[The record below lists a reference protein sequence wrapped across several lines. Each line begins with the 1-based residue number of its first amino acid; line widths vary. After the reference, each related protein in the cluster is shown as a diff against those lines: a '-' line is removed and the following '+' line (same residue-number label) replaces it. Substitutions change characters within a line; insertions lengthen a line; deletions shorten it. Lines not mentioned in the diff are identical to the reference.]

1 METTTKPKP
10 SRSTLRRVEQAV
22 PPASAADL
30 ARVHADVA
38 AAIAGRA
45 AFDRRIAIQLDDAQG
60 LLVDGRARTIE
71 PLGGPA
77 DTCFSI
83 SPRDLTRVLRG
94 AMDPRQG
101 VLFGQI
107 QLKEGSVRA
116 VVEFCDWLVGRVVT
130 QRLDTIQPLPAPTG
144 DWARARQDLETFGY
158 ALVEGAW
165 SPDDVHTIR
174 ERIVEQAA
182 GEVDAGVATRGEA
195 TQTVWALLNKG
206 RVFHDVLLHPL
217 IEAFVPE
224 VLGEHFILTGVVS
237 QIAMPGN
244 TSSTMH
250 LDQSYVQP
258 AVPQFPI
265 GLNILWFLDDVS
277 EANGGTRVMPGSH
290 KGGIA
295 PADPYDIEGTVAAA
309 GPAGTALL
317 LDSRVWHSVGH
328 NVTDKSR
335 HLLVTYF
342 NRAFMRA
349 QENYFLSLRP
359 GLIDTFD
366 ERVKIMLG
374 YRCTGSL
381 GAVEGPIEGKMN
393 SRPANPV
400 GELRPSAPV
409 SA

>member
-1 METTTKPKP
+1 MDVAAKPRP
-10 SRSTLRRVEQAV
+10 TQSTLRRVEQQLTDVSDADL
-22 PPASAADL
+22 SAAQC
-30 ARVHADVA
+30 RVA
-38 AAIAGRA
+38 AAMAGRP
-45 AFDRRIAIQLDDAQG
+45 AFARRIAVLLDDG
-60 LLVDGRARTIE
+60 RGFLVDGPRRAVE
-71 PLGGPA
+71 ALGARA
-77 DTCFSI
+77 DAVFQI
-83 SPRDLTRVLRG
+83 GPRDLDRILRG

-107 QLKEGSVRA
+107 RTKEGPVRA
-116 VVEFCDWLVGRVVT
+116 VIEFCDWLVGRVVS
-130 QRLDTIQPLPAPTG
+130 QRLETNAVLPAPTK
-144 DWARARQDLETFGY
+144 DWRKAREDLEAFGY
-158 ALVEGAW
+158 ALVEGAL
-165 SPDDVHTIR
+165 SAEALDTIR
-174 ERIVEQAA
+174 TRIVEQAQ

-224 VLGEHFILTGVVS
+224 LLGEHFILTGVVS

-250 LDQSYVQP
+250 LDQAQVQP

-295 PADPYDIEGTVAAA
+295 PADPYDIEGTVAAQ

-328 NVTDKSR
+328 NVTDASR

-359 GLIDTFD
+359 GLLETFD

-381 GAVEGPIEGKMN
+381 GAVEGPVEGKMN
-393 SRPANPV
+393 GRPANPV
-400 GELRPSAPV
+400 GELRPSTPV
-409 SA
+409 SG